1 MSFNDQFPDFEEA
14 SPQDVL
20 RWASAEF
27 GENFAVVTSFQP
39 TGIVTLHMLQDIA
52 PQTPILT
59 LDTGLLFDETYALM
73 DEIEAR
79 FDLHIQRIQPVQT
92 VDEQAQEHGDALWE
106 RDANQCC
113 YLRKVLPLKNALKGY
128 SAWATGLR
136 RDQSPLRA
144 KVPIVSWDKQH
155 ELVKIAPFAT
165 WTEDMIWLY
174 MNTYDLPYN
183 KLHDQGY
190 PSIGCWPCTN
200 PVQEGQDTRA
210 GRWAGTRKTECG
222 IHFSS
227 IGAGVMG

>member
-1 MSFNDQFPDFEEA
+1 
-14 SPQDVL
+14 
-20 RWASAEF
+20 
-27 GENFAVVTSFQP
+27 
-39 TGIVTLHMLQDIA
+39 
-52 PQTPILT
+52 
-59 LDTGLLFDETYALM
+59 
-73 DEIEAR
+73 
-79 FDLHIQRIQPVQT
+79 
-92 VDEQAQEHGDALWE
+92 
-106 RDANQCC
+106 
-113 YLRKVLPLKNALKGY
+113 VLPLKNALKGY